1 LLEDNR
7 LISISM
13 GNSKDPWFLGY
24 KMKKIAFAEG
34 ITQGALSGRQIKTSV
49 IKLINKKLLTSVTYF
64 NREKYY
70 STVIKCPEK
79 LRELI
84 KNKKL
89 HNHQVS
95 CGIEDFKWSLKT
107 KEEMAL
113 MRRLE
118 GAGILP
124 ST

>member
-1 LLEDNR
+1 
-7 LISISM
+7 
-13 GNSKDPWFLGY
+13 
-24 KMKKIAFAEG
+24 MKKIAFLEG
-34 ITQGALSGRQIKTSV
+34 IKQDALSGRQIKISFT
-49 IKLINKKLLTSVTYF
+49 KLIYKKLLTSVTYLH
-64 NREKYY
+64 REKYY
-70 STVIKCPEK
+70 STIIKCPEK

-118 GAGILP
+118 GAGRLP